1 MNAPLTIHTGSRRRT
16 TPEQPFLSELTLTR
30 ARVHEFCGPARR
42 TLALML
48 AAKMAGPVFWILPA
62 WTAERMNADGMQPFI
77 DPARCVFITPQR
89 AEDVLWSME
98 EALRGGIVPLVIA
111 DIPSPPALTPV
122 RRLHLA
128 AETGMSESGKAPLGV
143 LLTGDPRGSAGVES
157 RWRLDGA
164 HGPDEAAWT
173 LTRQRARTAAP
184 KTWKVKPGQS
194 GFTLDAQPDPVTA

>member
-1 MNAPLTIHTGSRRRT
+1 MNAPLTIHTGTRRRT
-16 TPEQPFLSELTLTR
+16 TPEQPFLGDLTLTR

-48 AAKMAGPVFWILPA
+48 AARMVGPVFWITPV
-62 WTAERMNADGMQPFI
+62 WTAERMNADGMQPFV
-77 DPARCVFITPQR
+77 DPTRFVFVTPQR

-111 DIPSPPALTPV
+111 DIPAPPALTPV

-128 AETGMSESGKAPLGV
+128 AETGLSESGKAPLGV
-143 LLTGDPRGSAGVES
+143 LLTADPRGSAGVES
-157 RWRLDGA
+157 RWRMDGA
-164 HGPDEAAWT
+164 HGADDVAWT

-184 KTWKVKPGQS
+184 KRWTVAPTRT
-194 GFTLDAQPDPVTA
+194 GFALAPAPDPVAA